1 MNQELEAI
9 VEEWAVAK
17 YQNANSIND
26 VAEFIEQLRL
36 AECDEQA
43 NRFWQMF
50 LDEEKNRIPNPEPQP
65 REYSEQLAKNPYYGI
80 A

>member
-1 MNQELEAI
+1 MNEYLEQI

-17 YQNANSIND
+17 YQNANSINE

-36 AECDEQA
+36 AGCDEQA

-50 LDEEKNRIPNPEPQP
+50 LDELKRIEPKPEPQP
-65 REYSEQLAKNPYYGI
+65 RDYYEKLNKF
-80 A
+80 

>member
-1 MNQELEAI
+1 MNEFLEQI

-17 YQNANSIND
+17 YQNANSINE

-36 AECDEQA
+36 AGCDEQA

-50 LDEEKNRIPNPEPQP
+50 LEEQRTFEPKPEPQP
-65 REYSEQLAKNPYYGI
+65 KEYYEKLNKF
-80 A
+80 

>member
-1 MNQELEAI
+1 MNEFLEQI

-17 YQNANSIND
+17 YQNANSINE

-36 AECDEQA
+36 AGCDEQA

-50 LDEEKNRIPNPEPQP
+50 LDEQKTFEPKPEPQP
-65 REYSEQLAKNPYYGI
+65 RSHFEELAKIFKP
-80 A
+80 

>member
-1 MNQELEAI
+1 MNEFLEQI

-17 YQNANSIND
+17 YQNANSINE

-36 AECDEQA
+36 AGCDEQA

-50 LDEEKNRIPNPEPQP
+50 LDELKRIEPKPEPQP
-65 REYSEQLAKNPYYGI
+65 RDYYEKLNKF
-80 A
+80 

>member
-1 MNQELEAI
+1 MNEFLEQI

-17 YQNANSIND
+17 YDNCNSLNE
-26 VAEFIEQLRL
+26 VAEFIERLRL

-50 LDEEKNRIPNPEPQP
+50 LDEEKNRILKPEPQP
-65 REYSEQLAKNPYYGI
+65 KEYFEKLNKF
-80 A
+80 

>member
-1 MNQELEAI
+1 MNEFLEQI

-17 YQNANSIND
+17 YQKANSIND
-26 VAEFIEQLRL
+26 VSEFIERLRL

-50 LDEEKNRIPNPEPQP
+50 LDEQKTFEPKPEPQP
-65 REYSEQLAKNPYYGI
+65 RDYYEKLNKF
-80 A
+80 

>member
-1 MNQELEAI
+1 MNEFLEQI

-17 YQNANSIND
+17 YQNANSINE

-36 AECDEQA
+36 AGCDEQA

-50 LDEEKNRIPNPEPQP
+50 LDELKRIEPKPEPQP
-65 REYSEQLAKNPYYGI
+65 KEYYEKLNKF
-80 A
+80 

>member
-1 MNQELEAI
+1 MNTHLESI

-17 YQNANSIND
+17 YDNCNSLND
-26 VAEFIEQLRL
+26 VAEFIERLRL

-80 A
+80 S

>member
-1 MNQELEAI
+1 MNEFLEQI

-17 YQNANSIND
+17 YQNANSINE

-50 LDEEKNRIPNPEPQP
+50 LDQLKRIEPKPEPQP
-65 REYSEQLAKNPYYGI
+65 KEYFEKLNKF
-80 A
+80 

>member
-1 MNQELEAI
+1 MNEFLEQI

-17 YQNANSIND
+17 YQNANSINE

-36 AECDEQA
+36 AGCDEQA

-50 LDEEKNRIPNPEPQP
+50 LDEQKTFEPKPEPQP
-65 REYSEQLAKNPYYGI
+65 RDYYEKLNKF
-80 A
+80 